1 MEISGKVY
9 QVMPVQSGVGKTGNE
24 WRKIDFVVET
34 DAKYDNRVCFTAWGE
49 RVADV
54 ENLGIGQKVK
64 VSFDVASREYNEK
77 WYTDIKAW
85 KIDLEGEAQP
95 QSSTSTSSGNA
106 SAPTAA
112 NNHTS
117 SVAEDGGDDL
127 PF

>member
-1 MEISGKVY
+1 MEISGRVY
-9 QVMPVQSGVGKTGNE
+9 KVMPIQSGIGKTGNE

-95 QSSTSTSSGNA
+95 QSTSTSSGNA
-106 SAPTAA
+106 SASAAA